1 MSSQRAVRIRTQEAR
16 CFPYMAFRFLHLAD
30 LHLASGFGGSAATK
44 ARLRSSILESFGDAM
59 SFAIRERLDAVLIA
73 GDLYDEEKLTP
84 RIAARF
90 LDEVERVASQ
100 GIDVLWVTGNHDPGA
115 AGQRAHDW
123 LIKDLDRADGARAA
137 WRGRVHVFS
146 GPEPRAVKIGK
157 VGLVVGAGH
166 PHDRESRNLAATFPT
181 LDELAVEP
189 GRAVVGILHTQVE
202 GAPQEHARYAPSTYA
217 DFEARPYSYWALGH
231 VHLRQQAVPNQPVWY
246 CGNLMGRSAK
256 PAECGAKGGLL
267 VTAEPGRPATPEF
280 VSFGRHR
287 WERVVL
293 DTHARQEPLL
303 ADLHDADYRDGFLAA
318 LQAVVLARLPEDA
331 IANKLVLRVELIGP
345 LTMHGWLREADFVD
359 ELGQE
364 LGARLGVAE
373 LDLRAEQAVA
383 VVDRQALLEAPTVLA
398 RALELHAEYGQD
410 LEAALGAHDLGL
422 LDLPSEA
429 DERAAYLASLWQ
441 DLDALA
447 IERLLARNADGGPG

>member
-1 MSSQRAVRIRTQEAR
+1 
-16 CFPYMAFRFLHLAD
+16 MAFRFLHLAD

-59 SFAIRERLDAVLIA
+59 SFAIAERLDAVLIA
-73 GDLYDEEKLTP
+73 GDVYDEEKLTP
-84 RIAARF
+84 RIAARI
-90 LDEVERVASQ
+90 LDELERVASA

-123 LIKDLDRADGARAA
+123 LVKDLDRANAT
-137 WRGRVHVFS
+137 WRQRVHVFD
-146 GPEPRAVKIGK
+146 GPEPRAVHIGN
-157 VGLVVGAGH
+157 VGLVIGAGH
-166 PHDRESRNLAATFPT
+166 PRDRESRNLAATFP
-181 LDELAVEP
+181 LLSELTIEP
-189 GRAVVGILHTQVE
+189 GRAIVGLLHTQVE

-267 VTAEPGRPATPEF
+267 VTAEPGRSAVPEF

-287 WERVVL
+287 WERVVI
-293 DTHARQEPLL
+293 DTHARHDELV
-303 ADLHDADYRDGFLAA
+303 AAVHDADYRDGLLDALQTA
-318 LQAVVLARLPEDA
+318 LQARLPQDA
-331 IANKLVLRVELIGP
+331 IPNKLVVRVELVGP
-345 LTMHGWLREADFVD
+345 LTMHGWLREIDYVD
-359 ELGQE
+359 ELGHE

-383 VVDRQALLEAPTVLA
+383 AVDRQALLEAPTVLA
-398 RALELHAEYGQD
+398 RALELHAEYAQD
-410 LEAALGAHDLGL
+410 LDAALGGLDLGL
-422 LDLPSEA
+422 LDLPSEP
-429 DERAAYLASLWQ
+429 DERAAYLARLWQ

-447 IERLLARNADGGPG
+447 IERLLARDADGGRG

>member
-1 MSSQRAVRIRTQEAR
+1 
-16 CFPYMAFRFLHLAD
+16 MAFRFLHLAD

-59 SFAIRERLDAVLIA
+59 SFAIAERLDAVLIA
-73 GDLYDEEKLTP
+73 GDVYDEEKLTP
-84 RIAARF
+84 RIAARI
-90 LDEVERVASQ
+90 LDELERVASA

-123 LIKDLDRADGARAA
+123 LVKDLDRANAT
-137 WRGRVHVFS
+137 WRQRVHVFD
-146 GPEPRAVKIGK
+146 GPEPRAVQIGN
-157 VGLVVGAGH
+157 VGLVIGAGH
-166 PHDRESRNLAATFPT
+166 PRDRESRNLAATFP
-181 LDELAVEP
+181 LLSELTIEP
-189 GRAVVGILHTQVE
+189 GRAIVGLLHTQVE

-267 VTAEPGRPATPEF
+267 VTAEPGRSAVPEF

-287 WERVVL
+287 WERVVI
-293 DTHARQEPLL
+293 DTHARHDELV
-303 ADLHDADYRDGFLAA
+303 AAVHDADYRDGLLDALQTA
-318 LQAVVLARLPEDA
+318 LQARLPQDA
-331 IANKLVLRVELIGP
+331 IPNKLVVRVELVGP
-345 LTMHGWLREADFVD
+345 LTMHGWLREIDYVD
-359 ELGQE
+359 ELGHE

-383 VVDRQALLEAPTVLA
+383 AVDRQALLEAPTVLA
-398 RALELHAEYGQD
+398 RALELHAEYAQD
-410 LEAALGAHDLGL
+410 LDAALGGLDLGL
-422 LDLPSEA
+422 LDLPSEP
-429 DERAAYLASLWQ
+429 DERAAYLARLWQ

-447 IERLLARNADGGPG
+447 IERLLARDADGGRG